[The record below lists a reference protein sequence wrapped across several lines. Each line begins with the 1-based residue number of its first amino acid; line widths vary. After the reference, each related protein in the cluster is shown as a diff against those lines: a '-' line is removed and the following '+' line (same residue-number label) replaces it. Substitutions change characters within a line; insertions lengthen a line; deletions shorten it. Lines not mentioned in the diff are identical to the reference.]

1 MPVHT
6 YHCEECGHEFD
17 AHQAFSDDS
26 LSVCP
31 NCGKETLYKIYKPA
45 LVVFKGK
52 GFYVTDS
59 KSSKTTLTSGA
70 AHKSGANGSESGES
84 KADGGKEGGLNE
96 KPKAESNPVEKKKP
110 AKKAD

>member
-6 YHCEECGHEFD
+6 YHCEECNHEFD
-17 AHQAFSDDS
+17 AHQAFSEDS

-31 NCGKETLYKIYKPA
+31 NCGKATLYKIYKPA

-59 KSSKTTLTSGA
+59 KSSSSTLTSGSNN
-70 AHKSGANGSESGES
+70 KSGENGS
-84 KADGGKEGGLNE
+84 KDDVKKETP
-96 KPKAESNPVEKKKP
+96 KPKAKKSEKKEP
-110 AKKAD
+110 

>member
-26 LSVCP
+26 LTTCP
-31 NCGKETLYKIYKPA
+31 NCGKEALYKVYKPA
-45 LVVFKGK
+45 LVLFKGS

-59 KSSKTTLTSGA
+59 KSSSSTLTSGSN
-70 AHKSGANGSESGES
+70 HKDSSNGKKDTKKETAKTEASKSETKKS
-84 KADGGKEGGLNE
+84 
-96 KPKAESNPVEKKKP
+96 KKKE
-110 AKKAD
+110 A

>member
-6 YHCEECGHEFD
+6 YHCEECNHEFD

-31 NCGKETLYKIYKPA
+31 NCGKKTLYKIYKPA

-59 KSSKTTLTSGA
+59 KSSSSTLTSGSNN
-70 AHKSGANGSESGES
+70 KSGENGSKDDS
-84 KADGGKEGGLNE
+84 KKETP
-96 KPKAESNPVEKKKP
+96 KPKAEKSEKKET
-110 AKKAD
+110 